1 MFSLLNGLSLI
12 SVIHLIVS
20 YASDLLKVLSMKY
33 VMILLAFLT
42 VSGQLAGQ
50 QCIRGNCVNGFGT
63 MLYSDGSKFT
73 GEFKSGL
80 REGKG
85 LYYYSNRNKY
95 FGEWKKDL
103 RVGEGKMEFTN
114 GDVYTGSFLNNQ
126 MHGQGT
132 MEFGRGDK
140 YIGQWAENKPNG
152 KGSYFFKS
160 GERYEGEFVNALFEG
175 QGTLYYKS
183 GSYYSGNWKAS
194 KKDGQGSF
202 YDIQGKIIRA
212 IWSQDQVVRKIENT
226 EVSTNQPAIESPQ
239 RDSVATSHS
248 SVSVVQQKP
257 EKTFA
262 ETENPKNE
270 EDEYFEKIFG
280 NQKESKVIDT
290 VADNAGVDRFFGE
303 EPTNVDASVTRPPAE
318 VKQEVV
324 EEVKPAK
331 YEDEAGQVKPSE
343 IVNKP
348 IPMPAEE
355 LANATAD
362 ANLPDCNHTYCADGR
377 GVFRYGDGSRYIGE
391 FFQGEP
397 LGKGV
402 CYYAN
407 GDRYEGQWKN
417 HSPNGE
423 GIMYFASGLI
433 YGAIWE
439 QGKAIKEL
447 SRKKEFVFDPAVPVD
462 ESDEVKIWAVII
474 GIARYEHMPV
484 LKYSDD
490 DAYKIYAFLKSP
502 EGGALK
508 DNQIRVLIDEDANRT
523 SILTALNQVFL
534 RADENDV
541 VMLYYSG
548 HGLEG
553 TFLPIDYDGFQNILK
568 HEEVKDIIN
577 RSKAKNKI
585 CFIDACHS
593 GSLLATK
600 GSFSSSLMYFYD
612 KLGQSSGG
620 TAFIMSSK
628 SKEYSLED
636 GGLRQGVFSHF
647 LIRGLKG
654 EADNNLDKTV
664 QLKELFEYVYRNV
677 RDYTGNAQSPM
688 IAGEYDELMPVGFI
702 REE

>member
-1 MFSLLNGLSLI
+1 MKILFL
-12 SVIHLIVS
+12 
-20 YASDLLKVLSMKY
+20 VLGMSAPW
-33 VMILLAFLT
+33 VA
-42 VSGQLAGQ
+42 VSGQDCL
-50 QCIRGNCVNGFGT
+50 RGNCINGFGT
-63 MLYSDGSKFT
+63 MLYTDGSKYT
-73 GEFKSGL
+73 GEFRQGM

-85 LYYYSNRNKY
+85 LYYYANKNK
-95 FGEWKKDL
+95 FLGEWKKDL
-103 RVGEGKMEFTN
+103 RWGEGKMEFTN
-114 GDVYTGSFLNNQ
+114 GDVYTGSFANNQ
-126 MHGQGT
+126 MQGMGT
-132 MEFGRGDK
+132 MDFGRGDK
-140 YIGQWAENKPNG
+140 YIGQWANNKPNG
-152 KGSYFFKS
+152 KGNYYFKS
-160 GERYEGEFVNALFEG
+160 GERYEGDFVNALFEG
-175 QGTLYYKS
+175 QGTLFYKS
-183 GSYYSGNWKAS
+183 GSFYAGGWKGS
-194 KKDGQGSF
+194 KKEGEGAFHDAHGKVVYAHWANDKLAEVLDKPIEQNNPTQNQTIDPGTQTNTTAPVIAVENVRTEKEQV
-202 YDIQGKIIRA
+202 IQ
-212 IWSQDQVVRKIENT
+212 
-226 EVSTNQPAIESPQ
+226 
-239 RDSVATSHS
+239 
-248 SVSVVQQKP
+248 
-257 EKTFA
+257 A
-262 ETENPKNE
+262 EEKNE
-270 EDEYFEKIFG
+270 EDSYFEKLFG
-280 NQKESKVIDT
+280 TQKEDQATDT
-290 VADNAGVDRFFGE
+290 VSDNAMVSKFFGE
-303 EPTNVDASVTRPPAE
+303 EPQVPVSEKEQVTPNERVIEEQAHPVIEEKPNTQIPE
-318 VKQEVV
+318 VKIDNVPNPRPHTV
-324 EEVKPAK
+324 ETKP
-331 YEDEAGQVKPSE
+331 ETTEQPESF
-343 IVNKP
+343 
-348 IPMPAEE
+348 
-355 LANATAD
+355 
-362 ANLPDCNHTYCADGR
+362 LPDCNTSHCASGQ
-377 GVFRYGDGSRYIGE
+377 GFFKYGDGSKYIGE

-397 LGKGV
+397 LGKGI
-402 CYYAN
+402 CYYSN
-407 GDRYEGQWKN
+407 GDRYEGFWKN
-417 HSPNGE
+417 HAPNGE

-439 QGKAIKEL
+439 NGKAIKEL
-447 SRKKEFVFDPAVPVD
+447 SRKKEFVFDPNVPVD
-462 ESDEVKIWAVII
+462 EDDEVKIWAVII

-523 SILTALNQVFL
+523 SILTALNQVFM

-568 HEEVKDIIN
+568 HDEVKEIIN

-600 GSFSSSLMYFYD
+600 GSFSSSLLYFYD

-654 EADNNLDKTV
+654 EADVDRNKTI

-688 IAGEYDELMPVGFI
+688 IAGDYDEQMPVGFI